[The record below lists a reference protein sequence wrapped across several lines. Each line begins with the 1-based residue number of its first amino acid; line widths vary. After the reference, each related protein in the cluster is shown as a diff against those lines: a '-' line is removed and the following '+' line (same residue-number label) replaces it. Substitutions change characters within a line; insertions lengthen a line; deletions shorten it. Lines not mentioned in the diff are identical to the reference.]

1 MKQNQIFKIMN
12 NLNLMPLDEVIL
24 KDVDTIKKEVNVI
37 QVVANNIEIRDEES
51 FKNSSDVLAKIKQY
65 GKVIKDRRE
74 AITRPLL
81 TSLNSVRDLFRGVED
96 ACESAE
102 KTIKNKVSS
111 YIAEQEIKINI
122 EKQKIADQIEKGKLK
137 NPETIAKKLDN
148 IDDVKKDT
156 EGEFSKIRTR
166 EVKKIKIVDETLLP
180 REYLIP
186 NEKKI
191 TEDFKNGI
199 EIPGTEIYIDR
210 IIESR

>member
-1 MKQNQIFKIMN
+1 MDET
-12 NLNLMPLDEVIL
+12 NLVPLDEIIL
-24 KDVDTIKKEVNVI
+24 KDVDTIKKEVS
-37 QVVANNIEIRDEES
+37 VVQALANSIEITDEES
-51 FKNSSDVLAKIKQY
+51 FSKSSDVLSKIKQY
-65 GKVIKDRRE
+65 GKIIKERRE
-74 AITRPLL
+74 EITRPLL
-81 TSLNSVRDLFRGVED
+81 TSLNSVRNLFRGVED

-111 YIAEQEIKINI
+111 YLAEQEIKVNI

-148 IDDVKKDT
+148 IEEVKT
-156 EGEFSKIRTR
+156 NTSGEFGKIRTR

-199 EIPGTEIYIDR
+199 EIPGTEVYIDR